1 MKVVRNCALSC
12 RLIFR
17 YAPGNALLYLLVCTV
32 PGFFSGLR
40 VILVQSLVDSGV
52 AYAAGGQGMETMLL
66 PGIFLVGML
75 FMWFVFE
82 WLQVYQ
88 DKVLETKLIRRMA
101 PDILDKLN
109 RLEYASFEAEEVQG
123 ILQRIGEE
131 PWLHVKE
138 CFTGSLQAAHSLLS
152 IGFMLGVYAAVSHW
166 IGAGIFL
173 VAIPMLAMNF
183 AATKKLHGIIWDTT
197 PQTRRIEDLKRLL
210 QDKNAMYEMK
220 IFGSQEMI
228 AEKWS
233 RASDGVEAEIKKGG
247 GKVLALEG
255 GSKLLNVTYFV
266 FIIIT
271 LSYLFL
277 HGRVTVGQFASV
289 AGSLNSITKQIFSAS
304 WTVTGTFRN
313 ALNVEF
319 YREFLAIQERT
330 DIRNTVSPIHGDIV
344 FENVSFTY
352 PGTERPVLKNVT
364 FRIKA
369 GERVAFVGEN
379 GAGKSTIVK
388 LLCGLYEPDGGSV
401 LAGGVNVR
409 DLSEPLR
416 KKLLSAVFQ
425 DFQLQ
430 LPWIFSLLLL
440 NIKAPA
446 SGSPGLEAQKHVG
459 GIVNTA
465 GFLECRHDFTESG
478 IDVHGHHVDPGNH
491 DVLGQGIREIE
502 YIVNHFPLFRFD
514 NAVRMAD
521 FHIGA
526 QLGLCHGGNLLTG
539 VNVQYAEDAV

>member
-247 GKVLALEG
+247 G
-255 GSKLLNVTYFV
+255 
-266 FIIIT
+266 
-271 LSYLFL
+271 
-277 HGRVTVGQFASV
+277 R
-289 AGSLNSITKQIFSAS
+289 
-304 WTVTGTFRN
+304 
-313 ALNVEF
+313 
-319 YREFLAIQERT
+319 
-330 DIRNTVSPIHGDIV
+330 
-344 FENVSFTY
+344 
-352 PGTERPVLKNVT
+352 
-364 FRIKA
+364 
-369 GERVAFVGEN
+369 
-379 GAGKSTIVK
+379 
-388 LLCGLYEPDGGSV
+388 
-401 LAGGVNVR
+401 
-409 DLSEPLR
+409 
-416 KKLLSAVFQ
+416 
-425 DFQLQ
+425 
-430 LPWIFSLLLL
+430 
-440 NIKAPA
+440 
-446 SGSPGLEAQKHVG
+446 
-459 GIVNTA
+459 
-465 GFLECRHDFTESG
+465 
-478 IDVHGHHVDPGNH
+478 
-491 DVLGQGIREIE
+491 
-502 YIVNHFPLFRFD
+502 
-514 NAVRMAD
+514 
-521 FHIGA
+521 
-526 QLGLCHGGNLLTG
+526 
-539 VNVQYAEDAV
+539 